1 MRTAFSQISLKLN
14 NETSTQSSIFFHPL
28 PKKAFTA
35 SSLLFALFVF
45 KLPSVGDL
53 KLQFLK
59 LSKLCLRCHISKI
72 IRAADIFEFTKYFNS
87 SYYKQDGNKQTE
99 IFL

>member
-45 KLPSVGDL
+45 KY
-53 KLQFLK
+53 
-59 LSKLCLRCHISKI
+59 SKISQNLRQLLFFCYFVQEISK
-72 IRAADIFEFTKYFNS
+72 
-87 SYYKQDGNKQTE
+87 
-99 IFL
+99 